1 MYTILEIIYYR
12 WHLAF
17 KHASVRICPSGFV
30 LGKLTPSEDYA
41 ELVAFHWKYMKS
53 GPEKIAYIKGS
64 LESGH
69 TCAIYTSDDTNTPV
83 AWGMQYPHGEIGH
96 VYTFPEYRCKGLA
109 TIVVRELCRSVI
121 ADGLTPEVLVEVGNP
136 VSGLFLKLGF
146 VESGYK
152 INTFG
157 SDSTL

>member
-1 MYTILEIIYYR
+1 MYTILEIICYH

-69 TCAIYTSDDTNTPV
+69 TCAIYTSDDTNTLV
-83 AWGMQYPHGEIGH
+83 AWGMQYTHTKRLD
-96 VYTFPEYRCKGLA
+96 TFTHSRSIA
-109 TIVVRELCRSVI
+109 VRDWLPLLLGNSV
-121 ADGLTPEVLVEVGNP
+121 GQL
-136 VSGLFLKLGF
+136 
-146 VESGYK
+146 
-152 INTFG
+152 
-157 SDSTL
+157 